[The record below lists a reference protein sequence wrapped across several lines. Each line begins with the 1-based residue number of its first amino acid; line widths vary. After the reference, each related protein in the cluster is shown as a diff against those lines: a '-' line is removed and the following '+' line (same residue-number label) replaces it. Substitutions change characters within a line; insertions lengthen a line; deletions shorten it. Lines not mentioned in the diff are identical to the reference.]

1 MTDMFSKAKRSR
13 IMSNI
18 RSTGNFT
25 TELRFISIMR
35 RFKIT
40 GWRRKKKLPGK
51 PDFVFERA
59 RVAVFID
66 GDFWHGNPQKFRVP
80 KTNSEYWR
88 EKILGNRKRDQQI
101 NRDLKVLGWRVIRFW
116 ESNLR
121 DEEAIIAKLKTLLL

>member
-1 MTDMFSKAKRSR
+1 MFSKAKRSR

>member
-25 TELRFISIMR
+25 TELRFIAIMR

>member
-25 TELRFISIMR
+25 TELRFIAIMR

-51 PDFVFERA
+51 PDFVFERS

-88 EKILGNRKRDQQI
+88 KKILGNRKRDQQI